1 MLLVKDA
8 IAMIKRAGHD
18 ISDEYTSEECIV
30 YLNIA
35 IQQVASLLA
44 EGRYTPLIKEI
55 TLHDEESLPKNFMR
69 AAGTYP
75 MRITDGKVKFLEDDN
90 EIRFRYFSTPDL
102 LTETST
108 VMPFEHDAINQAIV
122 RGAIILALN
131 ENEYDLNQDTALWQS
146 LKNAIAGGLG
156 AGIVN
161 S

>member
-75 MRITDGKVKFLEDDN
+75 MRITDGKVKFLEDDT

>member
-8 IAMIKRAGHD
+8 ITMIKRAGHD

-55 TLHDEESLPKNFMR
+55 TLHNEESLPKNFMR

-75 MRITDGKVKFLEDDN
+75 VRITDGKVKFLEDDN

-108 VMPFEHDAINQAIV
+108 MMPFEHDAINQAIV

-131 ENEYDLNQDTALWQS
+131 ENEYDLSQDTALWQS

-156 AGIVN
+156 ANAVN
-161 S
+161 G